1 MFTSD
6 VLSYPLRSHRI
17 NCGFVCQ
24 NVDMHNLDIMLV
36 FEIVLFY
43 YVDMYV
49 ARASWPSSNGKSYQS
64 IHLRESYRDGAHFR
78 KRDIAN
84 LTHCDPKEIAAIE
97 LALQFKGNLAA
108 LGSLDKVQLSQGL
121 SLGAVWT
128 VAETARRLGIDQALG
143 TGFAAQLALWQVLA
157 RVLEQGSRLSAVRLA
172 QVHAACDVLGI
183 QRGFDENDLYA
194 NLTWLSAR
202 QRLRGIRLQPRRQEE
217 QKTNRHRPVVRR
229 AGRAGLDRGVSRQH
243 PRSENLRRAS
253 QESQRALRL

>member
-1 MFTSD
+1 
-6 VLSYPLRSHRI
+6 
-17 NCGFVCQ
+17 
-24 NVDMHNLDIMLV
+24 MHNLDIMLV
-36 FEIVLFY
+36 FKIVLPY

-64 IHLRESYRDGAHFR
+64 IHLRESYRDGEHVR

-108 LGSLDKVQLSQGL
+108 LGSIDKVQLSQGL

-194 NLTWLSAR
+194 NLTWLSAHQEAIEKLHELPGLSDTGKLLFSR
-202 QRLRGIRLQPRRQEE
+202 ATLKVYDRPTLRA
-217 QKTNRHRPVVRR
+217 VVQ
-229 AGRAGLDRGVSRQH
+229 AIQDLDLAAHDGHDFKGDMYEYLLSKL
-243 PRSENLRRAS
+243 SAW
-253 QESQRALRL
+253 